1 VETWKHLLNKSVPRA
16 KPVVDATGI
25 SAKENKDIKGI
36 ASIYS
41 LEKLIKEGWSSIVNG
56 SLF

>member
-1 VETWKHLLNKSVPRA
+1 VTLKLLQNKSGPLVKRA
-16 KPVVDATGI
+16 VAVTKI